1 MSGQARWVVKPGDGA
16 RSVADVLA
24 RLGEGA
30 AGAASAAE
38 EGRAFV
44 NGRRAAAGDAVAPG
58 DEVVIWSAREAA
70 QSGQGRA
77 GGGEG
82 GERGEGD
89 SVRVID
95 RWGEIVAAYKPANL
109 PTTPD
114 RRGERSLVVDLA
126 KLLGVTGK
134 GGALPHAASRLDV
147 GVSGVVLCA
156 LGHRGQA
163 HIEATRERQ
172 ELRRTY
178 VAIAA
183 GPLEG
188 AGTWSA
194 PIGRQRGAGGRM
206 KPSLTGHDM
215 QAATTRFRA
224 VAWARPC
231 APARSQP
238 SPSASQPA
246 RSTLLLAEP
255 VTGRMHQI
263 RVHAAGAGAP
273 LVGDRE
279 HGGPR
284 SITDASGRVHAV
296 HRIGL
301 HALAV
306 ELLGPRGEALRAI
319 ADVPADFRQL
329 WKALDGPDEAWNEI
343 LEPRITGRA
352 P

>member
-1 MSGQARWVVKPGDGA
+1 MSGQARWVVKAGDGA

-24 RLGEGA
+24 KLGEGA
-30 AGAASAAE
+30 AGAAE

-44 NGRRAAAGDAVAPG
+44 NGRRAAAGDAVTVG
-58 DEVVIWSAREAA
+58 DEVVIWSAREGA
-70 QSGQGRA
+70 SGGQGRA
-77 GGGEG
+77 GGGES
-82 GERGEGD
+82 GEGD
-89 SVRVID
+89 AVRVLG
-95 RWGEIVAAYKPANL
+95 RWGEIVAAYKPASL

-114 RRGERSLVVDLA
+114 RRGDRSLVVELA
-126 KLLGVTGK
+126 KLAGVTRK

-163 HIEATRERQ
+163 HIEAMRAKQ
-172 ELRRTY
+172 DLRRTY

-183 GPLEG
+183 GSLEG

-194 PIGRQRGAGGRM
+194 PIGRQRGSSGRN
-206 KPSLTGHDM
+206 KPSLAGHDL
-215 QAATTRFRA
+215 QAATTSFRA

-231 APARSQP
+231 APTRSQP
-238 SPSASQPA
+238 SPPLLSPPA
-246 RSTLLLAEP
+246 RSTLILVEP

-284 SITDASGRVHAV
+284 SIIDASGRVHAV

-306 ELLGPRGEALRAI
+306 DLRGPRGEAIRAI
-319 ADVPADFRQL
+319 AEVPADFRQL
-329 WKALDGPDEAWNEI
+329 WKMLDGPDEAWNGVDAFKIEGGS
-343 LEPRITGRA
+343 P
-352 P
+352 